1 MPPCAVGLPYGHDNG
16 SAFYGGCEEAAEA
29 VASEEVSEVLVF
41 GSVARGEAGPDSDI
55 DLVAVYDDLD
65 YSTRWERATQLGR
78 LASAAARRVFVYVT
92 DWPEWT
98 RRAAEVSSSL
108 ERAVAGYA
116 VVLHRR
122 PPNGVSWGKEIG
134 KPATD
139 REEAAARLDNA
150 RRALFGVAAHLPMG
164 PEERYALEDGDPG
177 YYVFGMRDR
186 TVRPVRRRPDGDG
199 NQPQAL
205 IHLDGIRPARTHA
218 LGRLLGALPAARG
231 DALRRMF
238 VAITPEE
245 ASMWREAA
253 AYEHTDWS
261 LESLVARAYHMA
273 RAGAAVSR
281 YAADC
286 FPDTESARLIHK
298 AAARVEAALDGW
310 DLTAEDAFDMTGQPP
325 PPELLP

>member
-1 MPPCAVGLPYGHDNG
+1 MADAKKV
-16 SAFYGGCEEAAEA
+16 AEA
-29 VASEEVSEVLVF
+29 VVSEEVSEVLVF
-41 GSVARGEAGPDSDI
+41 GSVARGEAGTDSDI

-65 YSTRWERATQLGR
+65 YSTRWERSTELGR
-78 LASAAARRVFVYVT
+78 LASAAAGRRVFVYVT

-116 VVLHRR
+116 VALHRR

-150 RRALFGVAAHLPMG
+150 RRALFGVATHLPMG

-177 YYVFGMRDR
+177 YYVFRMRDR
-186 TVRPVRRRPDGDG
+186 LCALCADAQMAMETGLK
-199 NQPQAL
+199 AL
-205 IHLDGIRPARTHA
+205 IHLGGIRPARTHD

-231 DALRRMF
+231 DVLRRMF
-238 VAITPEE
+238 VDITPEE

-253 AYEHTDWS
+253 RIRAHR
-261 LESLVARAYHMA
+261 LVIGEPCGPRLPHGPG
-273 RAGAAVSR
+273 RRRRIPLRGRLFSR
-281 YAADC
+281 YRSRPPHPQSGGAGRSRARRMGPHRRRRLRHDR
-286 FPDTESARLIHK
+286 PAPAPRTAPVSSRPGESR
-298 AAARVEAALDGW
+298 
-310 DLTAEDAFDMTGQPP
+310 
-325 PPELLP
+325 

>member
-1 MPPCAVGLPYGHDNG
+1 MVTITAPPSMAD
-16 SAFYGGCEEAAEA
+16 AKKAAEA

-78 LASAAARRVFVYVT
+78 LASAAAARRVFVYVT

-116 VVLHRR
+116 VAGYAVALHRR

-150 RRALFGVAAHLPMG
+150 RRA
-164 PEERYALEDGDPG
+164 RKKDT
-177 YYVFGMRDR
+177 RWR
-186 TVRPVRRRPDGDG
+186 T
-199 NQPQAL
+199 
-205 IHLDGIRPARTHA
+205 
-218 LGRLLGALPAARG
+218 
-231 DALRRMF
+231 
-238 VAITPEE
+238 AI
-245 ASMWREAA
+245 
-253 AYEHTDWS
+253 
-261 LESLVARAYHMA
+261 LVTTCS
-273 RAGAAVSR
+273 G
-281 YAADC
+281 
-286 FPDTESARLIHK
+286 
-298 AAARVEAALDGW
+298 
-310 DLTAEDAFDMTGQPP
+310 
-325 PPELLP
+325 

>member
-1 MPPCAVGLPYGHDNG
+1 MVTITAPPSMAD
-16 SAFYGGCEEAAEA
+16 AKKAAEA
-29 VASEEVSEVLVF
+29 IASEEVSEVLVF

-78 LASAAARRVFVYVT
+78 LASAAAARRVFVYVT

-116 VVLHRR
+116 VALHRR

-186 TVRPVRRRPDGDG
+186 LCALCADAQIATETSLK
-199 NQPQAL
+199 AL
-205 IHLDGIRPARTHA
+205 IHLGGIRPARTHD

-231 DALRRMF
+231 DVLRRMF
-238 VAITPEE
+238 INITPEE